1 MSASLLSR
9 LPFRTPIPGRPSF
22 RTRLNGSG
30 AAGPRRI
37 LAIGL
42 GAAAIGGTLLA
53 ATFIQRTPP
62 IESHPGRLPA
72 VNALPGGVNSNP
84 HQNALAL
91 RSNQEA
97 ANRAEEARQSFTPQ
111 ISAGQSYAQKP
122 LNPPLLTS
130 PPPAAEQKAAPA
142 TMSVRITA
150 QPLQVTPA
158 VVRVDAAAPAQT
170 SQGQATRVQAIQG
183 QARTETPEDV
193 RYRIAIERMMN
204 GWGNRAPRTDVIIP
218 PDAQDVSEAS
228 RNGPGRPERAAGD
241 GSAALVSPVVA
252 RSGGERHRVLIPAG
266 RGVYAHTI
274 LAASSDAQSPV
285 VLQADSGP
293 IAGARMIGNFVRED
307 ERLVIRVNRVIHQGQ
322 EIGVEGI
329 VVAPATMEAGVASSV
344 DQHYLARFA
353 LPAAAAFVQGLG
365 QAFALSNST
374 VVASPFGGAT
384 ALQRLNLG
392 QQVGI
397 GAGAAAGRVG
407 QALDQAAP
415 RGPTVKLDVGSSVG
429 VMFLT
434 NVALPG

>member
-9 LPFRTPIPGRPSF
+9 LPFRTPSFSRPSF
-22 RTRLNGSG
+22 RTLLNGSG

-42 GAAAIGGTLLA
+42 GAAAIGGTLVA

-97 ANRAEEARQSFTPQ
+97 ANRAEESRQSFTPQ

-130 PPPAAEQKAAPA
+130 PPPAAAPEPAPA
-142 TMSVRITA
+142 PTPARATA
-150 QPLQVTPA
+150 QPVQVTPA
-158 VVRVDAAAPAQT
+158 MARTDAAPPAQ
-170 SQGQATRVQAIQG
+170 AIRVQATQG
-183 QARTETPEDV
+183 QARTDTPEDA
-193 RYRIAIERMMN
+193 RYRAAIERMMT
-204 GWGNRAPRTDVIIP
+204 GWANRAPRTDVIIP
-218 PDAQDVSEAS
+218 PDAQDASEAS
-228 RNGPGRPERAAGD
+228 RNGSGRAERPVGD
-241 GSAALVSPVVA
+241 GSAASVSPVVA
-252 RSGGERHRVLIPAG
+252 RSGGERQRVLIPAG

-274 LAASSDAQSPV
+274 LAASSDANSPV

-293 IAGARMIGNFVRED
+293 IAGARMIGNFARED
-307 ERLVIRVNRVIHQGQ
+307 ERLVIRVNRVIHGGQ
-322 EIGVEGI
+322 EISVEGI

-434 NVALPG
+434 SVAVPG